1 MGRGESDAVPPPSPS
16 LGSFAL
22 GEASR
27 HAGRTLGQPVGSPC
41 GEKRGASL
49 QRPAPALG
57 PGAPATQHMVIL
69 QTGPVPGWAVSLLV
83 IASVFMLRI
92 WGEHAHSQIQLPPS
106 VCHRRRKR
114 NPTHLG
120 PKAQ

>member
-49 QRPAPALG
+49 QRPAQRG
-57 PGAPATQHMVIL
+57 GREWIL
-69 QTGPVPGWAVSLLV
+69 CLPSR
-83 IASVFMLRI
+83 LR
-92 WGEHAHSQIQLPPS
+92 
-106 VCHRRRKR
+106 V
-114 NPTHLG
+114 G
-120 PKAQ
+120 PKKPKPELSL